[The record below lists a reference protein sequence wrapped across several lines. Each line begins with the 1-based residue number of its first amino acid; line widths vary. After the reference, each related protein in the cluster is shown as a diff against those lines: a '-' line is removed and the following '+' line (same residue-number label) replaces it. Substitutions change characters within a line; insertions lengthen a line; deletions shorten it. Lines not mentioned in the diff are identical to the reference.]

1 MSPAGKISR
10 RPGNAAETLARRA
23 AANDDCSLAEGSVSS
38 RSAQPLPMKS
48 LNPSELGVVERFAL
62 RPASSSE
69 TAWAA
74 VSVVEVSLEF
84 AMSSIL
90 APPEDAVHESSAVAE
105 RRNDRTMVAARAVEI
120 IDDPEPIDAPVR
132 RREHVVDRAAEQ
144 RRHVGRP

>member
-1 MSPAGKISR
+1 MSPAGTISR
-10 RPGNAAETLARRA
+10 WPGNAAETLARRA
-23 AANDDCSLAEGSVSS
+23 AANDACSRADGSVSS

-90 APPEDAVHESSAVAE
+90 APPEDAAHRVVSSRLSVA
-105 RRNDRTMVAARAVEI
+105 TI
-120 IDDPEPIDAPVR
+120 
-132 RREHVVDRAAEQ
+132 
-144 RRHVGRP
+144 GR